1 MTARSG
7 FHLIPTAAKMLAAF
21 VFVAPAVFLFFF
33 FDEHKTI
40 GLGSA
45 IGAGMGAIAATF
57 ILLAGYVYADSSRRG
72 MPPIPWTAL
81 ALLIPNGVGF
91 VLYFLLRKPI
101 HQPCSNCGCG
111 VAQDAAFCS
120 RCGQSQ
126 LNTEVQRSSKE
137 S

>member
-7 FHLIPTAAKMLAAF
+7 FHLIPTAAKMLAAL
-21 VFVAPAVFLFFF
+21 VLVAPAVFLFFF

-45 IGAGMGAIAATF
+45 MGAGMGAIAAAF

-72 MPPIPWTAL
+72 MSPVPWTAL

-91 VLYFLLRKPI
+91 VLYFLLRKPFQ
-101 HQPCSNCGCG
+101 HPCSNCGCG

-126 LNTEVQRSSKE
+126 
-137 S
+137 

>member
-1 MTARSG
+1 MTGRTG

-45 IGAGMGAIAATF
+45 IGAVMGAIAAAF

-81 ALLIPNGVGF
+81 ALLVPNGVGF

-101 HQPCSNCGCG
+101 QHPCRNCGCG
-111 VAQDAAFCS
+111 VAKNAAFCS
-120 RCGQSQ
+120 GCGQSQ
-126 LNTEVQRSSKE
+126 ANTEVRSSKE